1 MPGADGPITTMKLGG
16 QSLFLLND
24 PDVIRD
30 LLEKRSNNYSCRP
43 DLYARH
49 FGDNLNIALREYV
62 DTAKVGPFFTG
73 C

>member
-1 MPGADGPITTMKLGG
+1 MSGVDGPITTMKLGG

-62 DTAKVGPFFTG
+62 EIAKVGPFFTR